1 MTRLCQKVKDKT
13 NKQKTEEIISGMVFL
28 IALFC
33 LQCHLLSHIK
43 RKTNV
48 QAIISKNKLK
58 QIAKYKVLHMNIYFL
73 LSDQEMFGLKQES
86 IKNTDGQHHQ
96 QNQ

>member
-1 MTRLCQKVKDKT
+1 MF
-13 NKQKTEEIISGMVFL
+13 FL

-58 QIAKYKVLHMNIYFL
+58 QIKTNSKIGFTYEYIFL
-73 LSDQEMFGLKQES
+73 LSDQGMFGLKQES